1 MIKEI
6 KSCKCFEN
14 IPKEEILMFQTFES
28 DVQNL
33 WRLKKEQGVKM
44 VENAWEDILQVNN
57 RELRDIIR
65 DMIDRTNEAII

>member
-28 DVQNL
+28 DVQKL
-33 WRLKKEQGVKM
+33 WKLKEEQGVKM
-44 VENAWEDILQVNN
+44 VESAWEDILHVNN

-65 DMIDRTNEAII
+65 DMIDKTNEAII